1 MKTTKG
7 TLRGPKG
14 WRVRLISR
22 EYDWTAQTSSMP
34 MSQSSFTGI
43 LKGIYSYRG
52 NVPPSYVSGLGMLIP
67 VAEIDREI
75 VFTNGEALV
84 MDCTSRDIAIAA
96 LCGAERLFK

>member
-7 TLRGPKG
+7 TLKGPKG

-22 EYDWTAQTSSMP
+22 EFDWTAQTSSMP

-43 LKGIYSYRG
+43 LRGIYSYPR
-52 NVPPSYVSGLGMLIP
+52 NAPRMLLP
-67 VAEIDREI
+67 LQEIDREI